1 MNVSNSTL
9 RRRQSVNPINRP
21 LRRGPSFKKKRSTA
35 KKQPSNNDT
44 VAISN
49 QNRTTINNNTDKGS
63 SNTRVS
69 SSKILDGVV
78 ACLSGQ
84 TEDVKT
90 HIHNII
96 HKLGGTCQGN
106 FDAKYV
112 THLILDEPVGSKYD
126 FYSLHLNSNYEWA
139 DKLHV
144 VTTSWVECCEQ
155 EGKRLAEEG
164 YKLQDKKID
173 GNNNN
178 EEDVKTTTYNKH
190 TYNAEQEEEE
200 QYTLPKEIKQIS
212 LEEKCNWMIQH
223 QPTDKYC
230 NLFSCQSFLLVGF
243 DDNNKEGEN
252 NNATTTTT
260 VDGGDHYPV
269 RHDTSQS
276 RSKSAEALKGKIS
289 KLIRRAGGTIFWEPN
304 EWITTVLL
312 NDNYTK
318 HTW

>member
-1 MNVSNSTL
+1 MNVSSSTL
-9 RRRQSVNPINRP
+9 RRRQSVNPSNRP
-21 LRRGPSFKKKRSTA
+21 LRRGPSFIKKRSTA
-35 KKQPSNNDT
+35 KPTSNNDST
-44 VAISN
+44 AISN
-49 QNRTTINNNTDKGS
+49 NNRRINNIDKS
-63 SNTRVS
+63 SNARPPSS

-96 HKLGGTCQGN
+96 HKLGGTSQGE
-106 FDAKYV
+106 FDPKYV

-126 FYSLHLNSNYEWA
+126 FYSSHLHSNYEWA

-144 VTTSWVECCEQ
+144 VTTSWVECCER
-155 EGKRLAEEG
+155 EGKRLPEEE
-164 YKLQDKKID
+164 YKLQDKID
-173 GNNNN
+173 GNNN
-178 EEDVKTTTYNKH
+178 EEDVQTNTYKTS
-190 TYNAEQEEEE
+190 YNAEQE
-200 QYTLPKEIKQIS
+200 QQCYTLPKEIEHIS

-230 NLFSCQSFLLVGF
+230 NLFSYQSFLLVGF
-243 DDNNKEGEN
+243 DNNNNTEEKN
-252 NNATTTTT
+252 NNATTTATT
-260 VDGGDHYPV
+260 IDGGDHHPGV
-269 RHDTSQS
+269 HDTSQS
-276 RSKSAEALKGKIS
+276 RSGSAEVLKGKIS

-312 NDNYTK
+312 IDEYTK